1 MRVAVLGAGAIGAY
15 VGAALAR
22 GGTDVHLI
30 ARGENLDA
38 MRRNGVKVLS
48 DRGDFEARPPATDD
62 PAEIGPVDFVFLGL
76 KANSYATCGNL
87 LEPLLDDHTAVIAAQ
102 NGIPWWYF
110 HGVDGPYAGRQIE
123 TVDPGGAVTRVIPPE
138 RAIGCV
144 VYAGTELEAPG
155 VVRHLEGTRFTIG
168 EPNRTMSDRCRVFS
182 EAMIEGG
189 LKCPIEQDV
198 RDEIWVKLMGNV
210 AFNPLSA
217 LTRSTMA
224 QICRHDDTRQLVA
237 NMMGET
243 LEIAEAVGAQPQ
255 ILIQKRLA
263 GAERVGEH
271 KTSTLQDLEA
281 GKPLELAAIIG
292 AVGEL
297 AGLTGM
303 EARAL
308 RAIDAAGPLLA
319 QPLGLSDAAW
329 APTAA
334 TRGRSTRAGPPR
346 PRTPPRR
353 SMPPRSAPALPRRAR
368 RARAAARR

>member
-1 MRVAVLGAGAIGAY
+1 MASMAPMRVAVLGAGAIGAY
-15 VGAALAR
+15 VGAALSR

-30 ARGENLDA
+30 ARGKNLEA
-38 MRRNGVKVLS
+38 MRENGVRVLS
-48 DRGDFEARPPATDD
+48 DRGDFEANPPATDD
-62 PAEIGPVDFVFLGL
+62 PAEVGPVDIIFLGL
-76 KANSYATCGNL
+76 KANSYQNAGPM
-87 LEPLLDDHTAVIAAQ
+87 LEPLMHDDTAVIAAQ

-110 HGVDGPYAGRQIE
+110 HGVSGPYSGRQIE
-123 TVDPGGAVTRVIPPE
+123 TVDPQGAVSAVIPPE

-168 EPNRTMSDRCRVFS
+168 EPNGTLSDRCQRFS

-189 LKCPIEQDV
+189 LKCPVESEV

-224 QICRHDDTRQLVA
+224 GICRHDNTRQLVA
-237 NMMGET
+237 RMMAET
-243 LEIAEAVGAQPQ
+243 LEIAEAVGAHPHVS
-255 ILIQKRLA
+255 IEKRLA

-292 AVGEL
+292 AVVEL
-297 AGLTGM
+297 ADLTG
-303 EARAL
+303 
-308 RAIDAAGPLLA
+308 IDAPCLRTVEAASSLLA
-319 QPLGLSDAAW
+319 DALGLAD
-329 APTAA
+329 
-334 TRGRSTRAGPPR
+334 GN
-346 PRTPPRR
+346 
-353 SMPPRSAPALPRRAR
+353 
-368 RARAAARR
+368 